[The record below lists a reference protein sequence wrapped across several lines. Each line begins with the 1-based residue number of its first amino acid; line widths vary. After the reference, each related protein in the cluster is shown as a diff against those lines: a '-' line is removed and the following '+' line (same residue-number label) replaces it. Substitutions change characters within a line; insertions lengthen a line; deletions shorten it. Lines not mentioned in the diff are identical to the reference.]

1 MAAADGAQVEHRTA
15 HHVEQRA
22 DARDVSP
29 GVVDCRRQRGG
40 QIAQAVAA
48 GRRAGKPVL
57 VAGGTCDA
65 VPGVV
70 GGLQQAHG
78 PEARIGLVWF
88 DAHADFD
95 TPDRS
100 LGFFDGMGLAILTGN
115 GWELLRQTIPGFMPV
130 DERDVVLVG
139 ARDLEEH
146 QRAPL
151 DASAMRILPG
161 PSFDSTGFLH
171 ALDELRQRAS
181 RTYLHIDLDVLDTSE
196 GRANRFAAAG
206 GLSAQQ
212 LEWAVEMVFR
222 RSAVAAA
229 ALTAYAR
236 SQDRIGVITF
246 AAADSQRRYGPGD
259 LALVEELAR
268 RHVVSGC
275 GGGAGGDAAHS
286 GELGQARDVDLPGGR
301 GGPAPGRVGGHDPRH
316 HGPLPV
322 KCSFEYTRSVLTRW
336 RLTSVRGH
344 MRDCRRCLTRRE
356 MTVPEWLSKLATP
369 SWSSNPAIMF
379 IPRDR

>member
-1 MAAADGAQVEHRTA
+1 MGAGPLRLVGDPSISDELRAQGWDLQLETIETPDPNDPEIVRIAEGDRRLARRVRAAHEGGAFPLVL
-15 HHVEQRA
+15 
-22 DARDVSP
+22 
-29 GVVDCRRQRGG
+29 
-40 QIAQAVAA
+40 A
-48 GRRAGKPVL
+48 GNCNSCLGT
-57 VAGGTCDA
+57 VAGLGP
-65 VPGVV
+65 VGV
-70 GGLQQAHG
+70 
-78 PEARIGLVWF
+78 VWF

-139 ARDLEEH
+139 VRDLEEH

-151 DASAMRILPG
+151 GASAMRILPG

-229 ALTAYAR
+229 ALTAYDPGLDEDGRMARAASRVIATVAR
-236 SQDRIGVITF
+236 S
-246 AAADSQRRYGPGD
+246 ALESGPPP
-259 LALVEELAR
+259 
-268 RHVVSGC
+268 
-275 GGGAGGDAAHS
+275 
-286 GELGQARDVDLPGGR
+286 PGG
-301 GGPAPGRVGGHDPRH
+301 PDAP
-316 HGPLPV
+316 
-322 KCSFEYTRSVLTRW
+322 SF
-336 RLTSVRGH
+336 RL
-344 MRDCRRCLTRRE
+344 RR
-356 MTVPEWLSKLATP
+356 
-369 SWSSNPAIMF
+369 
-379 IPRDR
+379 

>member
-1 MAAADGAQVEHRTA
+1 MGAGPLRLVGDPAISDELRAQGWDLQLETIETPDPNDPEIVRIAEGDRRLARRVRAAHEGGAFPLVL
-15 HHVEQRA
+15 
-22 DARDVSP
+22 
-29 GVVDCRRQRGG
+29 
-40 QIAQAVAA
+40 A
-48 GRRAGKPVL
+48 GNCNSCLGT
-57 VAGGTCDA
+57 VAGLGP
-65 VPGVV
+65 VGV
-70 GGLQQAHG
+70 
-78 PEARIGLVWF
+78 VWF

-139 ARDLEEH
+139 VRDLEEH

-229 ALTAYAR
+229 ALTAYDPGLDEDGRMARAASRVIATVAR
-236 SQDRIGVITF
+236 S
-246 AAADSQRRYGPGD
+246 ALESGPPP
-259 LALVEELAR
+259 
-268 RHVVSGC
+268 
-275 GGGAGGDAAHS
+275 
-286 GELGQARDVDLPGGR
+286 PGG
-301 GGPAPGRVGGHDPRH
+301 PDAP
-316 HGPLPV
+316 
-322 KCSFEYTRSVLTRW
+322 SF
-336 RLTSVRGH
+336 RL
-344 MRDCRRCLTRRE
+344 RR
-356 MTVPEWLSKLATP
+356 
-369 SWSSNPAIMF
+369 
-379 IPRDR
+379 